1 MIEPGGTPSSSIL
14 RATSAVFPR
23 IMDRQLPTVALAHGA
38 SIWDTDGKRYLDGS
52 GGAIVVGV
60 GHGDADVVRAMVEQA
75 SRVAYVHGTQFS
87 SEALEA
93 YAADLAPLLP
103 MDNPRIYPV
112 SGGSEAME
120 TALKL
125 ARTYH
130 LARGQDGRHKVIARI
145 GSYHGNSLGAL
156 DASGRGPLR
165 RPYRPWLGRAKHVP
179 RVYEYRCPLPTHP
192 DFCGERHADI
202 LEEAFR
208 KEGPN
213 TVACFVAEPVVG
225 ATLGAAV
232 PPDDYWMNI
241 QQVCRDYG
249 VLLIADEV
257 MTGFGRTGRWFG
269 SDHWNLRPDI
279 LIAGKA
285 ASSGY
290 WPLGIAACSGE
301 VFDTIRQSGFVH
313 GFTFSH
319 SPVGAA
325 VGRAVLRK
333 LEDQNL
339 IDSSRVKGDRL
350 LRGLTEALSLHPHV
364 GDVRGLGLMIGIELV
379 EDVHDRRPFA
389 RSERVSERLVAA
401 AMEEGLILYLATG
414 SADGVNG
421 DVVMLGPPYVISD
434 EEIIEAIDKTRA
446 SIDRVFPR

>member
-1 MIEPGGTPSSSIL
+1 MT
-14 RATSAVFPR
+14 AVFPR
-23 IMDRQLPTVALAHGA
+23 VLDRPLPTVALAHGA
-38 SIWDTDGKRYLDGS
+38 SIWDTDGNRYLDAS
-52 GGAIVVGV
+52 GGALVVGV

-75 SRVAYVHGTQFS
+75 SRVAYVHGTQFT

-93 YAADLAPLLP
+93 YASELALLLP
-103 MDNPRIYPV
+103 MELPKIYPV

-125 ARTYH
+125 ARSYH
-130 LARGQDGRHKVIARI
+130 LARGDESRYKIIARV
-145 GSYHGNSLGAL
+145 GSYHGNSIGAL

-179 RVYEYRCPLPTHP
+179 RVFEYRCPLPTHP
-192 DFCGERHADI
+192 GFCGERHADI

-208 KEGPN
+208 KEGPK
-213 TVACFVAEPVVG
+213 TVACFVAEPIVG

-232 PPDDYWMNI
+232 PPDDYWANI

-269 SDHWNLRPDI
+269 SDHWNVRPDI

-290 WPLGIAACSGE
+290 WPLGLVACSGQ
-301 VFDTIRQSGFVH
+301 VFETIERSGFVH

-333 LEDQNL
+333 MKEQELVEA
-339 IDSSRVKGDRL
+339 SRVKGERL
-350 LRGLTEALSLHPHV
+350 LKELTQALSLHPYI
-364 GDVRGLGLMIGIELV
+364 GDVRGLGLMVGIELV
-379 EDVHDRRPFA
+379 ADVHTKMPFERR
-389 RSERVSERLVAA
+389 ERVSERVVAA

-414 SADGVNG
+414 AADGING
-421 DVVMLGPPYVISD
+421 DVVMLGPPYVITD
-434 EEIIEAIDKTRA
+434 EEITEAVDKTRA
-446 SIDRVFPR
+446 AIDRVFPR